1 MAVVAAVATAVT
13 ATAVGGA
20 VQAGKQH
27 KAMRK
32 ARNEKEAAK
41 WKVEELQASRQ
52 EITNPFAGVQSL
64 SGMAQDLSSQMSNP
78 FASLGVATQAAE
90 IQMEQSD
97 IALANSLDAMMAT
110 GASAGGATALAQA
123 ALRSKKGVAA
133 GIEQQ
138 EATNEKLRAEGEANL
153 QKAKIAEQQR
163 LQSIAIAEGQRV
175 QAAEAQGNIFEFNAQ
190 EDRTNADISYN
201 IAKETGAQQREA
213 QARANRDSATSGIF
227 TGIGNI
233 ATSVA
238 TAGMTGGF
246 GGGGGAGGA
255 AGGSDRRMKKNIKLI
270 GKSNSGLNIYAFEYI
285 DKIFGEGIWQGVMSD
300 EVSKEAVIKN
310 FAGNFDGVDYSKLDV
325 EFKRIS

>member
-1 MAVVAAVATAVT
+1 MAIGTAAAIAVGVGAA

-27 KAMRK
+27 KAMRR

-64 SGMAQDLSSQMSNP
+64 SSMASDLSGQMSNP
-78 FASLGVATQAAE
+78 YASLGVATQAAE

-133 GIEQQ
+133 GIEAQ
-138 EATNEKLRAEGEANL
+138 EATNEKLRAEGEAKL
-153 QKAKIAEQQR
+153 QQARISEQQR
-163 LQSIAIAEGQRV
+163 LQSIAISEGQRV

-201 IAKETGAQQREA
+201 IAKETGAAQRQA
-213 QARANRDSATSGIF
+213 QARANRDSATAGIF

-238 TAGMTGGF
+238 TAGI
-246 GGGGGAGGA
+246 GAPT
-255 AGGSDRRMKKNIKLI
+255 GSDRRMKKNIKLI

-285 DKIFGEGIWQGVMSD
+285 DKIFGEGI
-300 EVSKEAVIKN
+300 
-310 FAGNFDGVDYSKLDV
+310 
-325 EFKRIS
+325 

>member
-1 MAVVAAVATAVT
+1 MAVVAAVATAVVG
-13 ATAVGGA
+13 TAVGGA

-27 KAMRK
+27 KAMRR

-41 WKVEELQASRQ
+41 WKVEELQANRQ

-64 SGMAQDLSSQMSNP
+64 SSMASDLSGQMSNP
-78 FASLGVATQAAE
+78 YASLGVATQAAE

-133 GIEQQ
+133 GIEAQ
-138 EATNEKLRAEGEANL
+138 EATNEKLRAEGEAKL
-153 QKAKIAEQQR
+153 QQARINEQQR
-163 LQSIAIAEGQRV
+163 LQSIAISEGQRV
-175 QAAEAQGNIFEFNAQ
+175 QAAEAQGNIFEFHAQ
-190 EDRTNADISYN
+190 EDRTNADLAYN
-201 IAKETGAQQREA
+201 IAKETGAQQRQT

-227 TGIGNI
+227 TGIGSI
-233 ATSVA
+233 ASSVA
-238 TAGMTGGF
+238 TAGLTGGL
-246 GGGGGAGGA
+246 GPSTGP
-255 AGGSDRRMKKNIKLI
+255 SDRRMKKNIKLI

-285 DKIFGEGIWQGVMSD
+285 DKIFGEGTWQGVMSN

-310 FAGNFDGVDYSKLDV
+310 FTGNFDGVDYSKIDV

>member
-1 MAVVAAVATAVT
+1 
-13 ATAVGGA
+13 
-20 VQAGKQH
+20 
-27 KAMRK
+27 MRK

-64 SGMAQDLSSQMSNP
+64 SDMASDLSGQMSNP
-78 FASLGVATQAAE
+78 YASLGVATQAAE

-110 GASAGGATALAQA
+110 GTSAGGATALAQA

-133 GIEQQ
+133 GIEAQ

-153 QKAKIAEQQR
+153 QKQKIAEQQR
-163 LQSIAIAEGQRV
+163 LQTIAISEGQRV
-175 QAAEAQGNIFEFNAQ
+175 QAAEAQGNIFEFKAQ
-190 EDRTNADISYN
+190 EDRTNADLSYN
-201 IAKETGAQQREA
+201 IAKETGAQQRQA
-213 QARANRDSATSGIF
+213 QAAANRDSAVGGIF
-227 TGIGNI
+227 TGIGSI
-233 ATSVA
+233 ASSVA
-238 TAGMTGGF
+238 TAGLTGGF
-246 GGGGGAGGA
+246 GGPDP
-255 AGGSDRRMKKNIKLI
+255 SDRRMKKNIKLI

-285 DKIFGEGIWQGVMSD
+285 DKIFGKGTWQGVMSD

-310 FAGNFDGVDYSKLDV
+310 FAGNFDGVDYSKIDV

>member
-1 MAVVAAVATAVT
+1 MAVVAAVATAVVG
-13 ATAVGGA
+13 TAVGGA

-27 KAMRK
+27 KAMRR

-41 WKVEELQASRQ
+41 WKVEELQAGRQ

-64 SGMAQDLSSQMSNP
+64 SGMAKDLSSQMSNP
-78 FASLGVATQAAE
+78 YASLGVATQAAE

-133 GIEQQ
+133 GIEAQ

-153 QKAKIAEQQR
+153 QKARISEQQR
-163 LQSIAIAEGQRV
+163 LQSIAISEGQRV

-190 EDRTNADISYN
+190 EDRTNADLAYN
-201 IAKETGAQQREA
+201 IAKETGAQQRQA
-213 QARANRDSATSGIF
+213 QARANRDSATAGIF
-227 TGIGNI
+227 TGIGSI

-246 GGGGGAGGA
+246 GGGGGGGGA
-255 AGGSDRRMKKNIKLI
+255 APSDKRMKKNIKLI

-300 EVSKEAVIKN
+300 EVSSEAVIKN

>member
-1 MAVVAAVATAVT
+1 MAIGTAAAIAVGVGAA

-32 ARNEKEAAK
+32 ARNAKEAAK

-52 EITNPFAGVQSL
+52 EITNPFAGVESL

-133 GIEQQ
+133 GIEAQ
-138 EATNEKLRAEGEANL
+138 EATNEKLRAEGEAKL
-153 QKAKIAEQQR
+153 QQAKISEQQR
-163 LQSIAIAEGQRV
+163 LQSIAISEGQRV

-201 IAKETGAQQREA
+201 IAKETGAAQRQA
-213 QARANRDSATSGIF
+213 QARANRDSATAGIF

-238 TAGMTGGF
+238 TAGIGSKS
-246 GGGGGAGGA
+246 
-255 AGGSDRRMKKNIKLI
+255 GSDRRMKKNIKLI

-285 DKIFGEGIWQGVMSD
+285 DKIFGEGTWQGVMSD
-300 EVSKEAVIKN
+300 EVSKEAVIEN

>member
-1 MAVVAAVATAVT
+1 MAVVAAVATAVVG
-13 ATAVGGA
+13 TAVGGA

-27 KAMRK
+27 KAMRR

-41 WKVEELQASRQ
+41 WKVEELQANRQ

-64 SGMAQDLSSQMSNP
+64 SSMASDLSGQMSNP
-78 FASLGVATQAAE
+78 YASLGVATQAAE

-123 ALRSKKGVAA
+123 ALEAKL
-133 GIEQQ
+133 QQ
-138 EATNEKLRAEGEANL
+138 ARIN
-153 QKAKIAEQQR
+153 EQQR
-163 LQSIAIAEGQRV
+163 LQSIAISEGQRV

-190 EDRTNADISYN
+190 EDRTNADLAYN
-201 IAKETGAQQREA
+201 IAKETGAQQRQA

-233 ATSVA
+233 ASSVA
-238 TAGMTGGF
+238 TAGLTGGL
-246 GGGGGAGGA
+246 GPSTGP
-255 AGGSDRRMKKNIKLI
+255 SDRRMKKNIKLI

-285 DKIFGEGIWQGVMSD
+285 DKIFGEGTWQGVMSN

-310 FAGNFDGVDYSKLDV
+310 FTGNFDGVDYSKIDV